1 MQRVHRGDI
10 WWVDFSGTVGGEVQK
25 TRPAVIVSNNASN
38 ANANRVQVIPLST
51 QIGKLYPCEALVTVK
66 GSPSKAMADQI
77 STVSKQRL
85 TVYLDQV
92 SGDEMRGVELALKIQ
107 LGL

>member
-1 MQRVHRGDI
+1 MHRGDI
-10 WWVDFSGTVGGEVQK
+10 WWVNFSGATGGEVQK
-25 TRPAVIVSNNASN
+25 TRPAVIVSNDASN

-51 QIGKLYPCEALVTVK
+51 QTGKLYPCEALVTVK
-66 GSPSKAMADQI
+66 GSRSKAMADQV

-85 TVYLDQV
+85 TGYLDRV
-92 SGDEMRGVELALKIQ
+92 SKDEMRTVELALKIH

>member
-1 MQRVHRGDI
+1 MQPMRRGDI
-10 WWVDFSGTVGGEVQK
+10 WWVSFSSAVGGEVQK
-25 TRPAVIVSNNASN
+25 TRPAVIVSNDASN
-38 ANANRVQVIPLST
+38 ANANRVQVIPLSS
-51 QIGKLYPCEALVTVK
+51 QIGKLYPCEAMVTVK
-66 GSPSKAMADQI
+66 GSPSKAMADQV

-85 TVYLDQV
+85 TGYLDRA